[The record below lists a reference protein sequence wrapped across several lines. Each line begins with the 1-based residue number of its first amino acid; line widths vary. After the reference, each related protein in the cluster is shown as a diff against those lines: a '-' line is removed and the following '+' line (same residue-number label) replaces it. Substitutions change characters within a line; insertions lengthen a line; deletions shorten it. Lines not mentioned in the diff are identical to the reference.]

1 MLIALNAVQCYCNT
15 KNVKTNGKQIACF
28 SKPKK
33 NLLSANGLHTQK
45 KRFSIFPLRRKNVTG
60 TENARKY

>member
-28 SKPKK
+28 SKQKK
-33 NLLSANGLHTQK
+33 NLLSANELHTQK
-45 KRFSIFPLRRKNVTG
+45 KVFNISFEKKKI
-60 TENARKY
+60 